1 MDQNRHSGRSGA
13 QTRNSYPIERDW
25 IPAVV
30 GMMIW
35 LGMLC
40 QQPADVYAR
49 VAHGS
54 ERLPVCQKGN
64 CAMRG
69 VITTDDD

>member
-1 MDQNRHSGRSGA
+1 MDQNRHFGQSGA
-13 QTRNSYPIERDW
+13 QTRNPYPIETDW

-40 QQPADVYAR
+40 Q
-49 VAHGS
+49 
-54 ERLPVCQKGN
+54 
-64 CAMRG
+64 
-69 VITTDDD
+69 